1 MIRVLIADDHPIVRK
16 GLKTILKDVSDIK
29 VVDEACDGVEVMEK
43 IRSIEI
49 DVLVLDLSMPKLD
62 GLEAIK
68 RIKSEKPEIEI
79 LVLSMNSEEVFG
91 IRALNLG
98 ASGYLSKDIAL
109 EQLILAIRRVA
120 SGKVFISQVLAESIA
135 QNVSRG
141 SPKLP
146 HEHLSDREYQIMLM
160 IAKGKSLKAIGVEL
174 SVSVKTISTHRSH
187 ILQKMKMENNAQ
199 IVTYALQNGL
209 LTQ

>member
-1 MIRVLIADDHPIVRK
+1 MISVIIADDHPIVRK
-16 GLKTILKDVSDIK
+16 GLKTILKDVPDIK
-29 VVDEACDGVEVMEK
+29 VEDEASDGLEVMEK
-43 IRSIEI
+43 IRKADF

-62 GLEAIK
+62 GLETIR
-68 RIKSEKPEIEI
+68 RIKSEKPDMAI
-79 LVLSMNSEEVFG
+79 LVLSMNPEEVFG

-109 EQLILAIRRVA
+109 EQLIQAIRRVA
-120 SGKVFISQVLAESIA
+120 SGKVYISQLLAESIA

-160 IAKGKSLKAIGVEL
+160 IAQGKSLKAIGVEL
-174 SVSVKTISTHRSH
+174 SVSVKTVSTHRTH
-187 ILQKMKMENNAQ
+187 ILQKMGMENNAQ
-199 IVTYALQNGL
+199 IVTYALQNSL
-209 LTQ
+209 LK

>member
-1 MIRVLIADDHPIVRK
+1 MISVLIADDHPIVRK
-16 GLKTILKDVSDIK
+16 GLKTILKDVPDIK
-29 VVDEACDGVEVMEK
+29 VEDEASDGLEVMEK
-43 IRSIEI
+43 IRKADF

-62 GLEAIK
+62 GLETIR
-68 RIKSEKPEIEI
+68 RIKSEKPDMAI
-79 LVLSMNSEEVFG
+79 LVLSMNPEEVFG

-109 EQLILAIRRVA
+109 EQLIQAIRRVA
-120 SGKVFISQVLAESIA
+120 SGKVYISQLLAESIA

-160 IAKGKSLKAIGVEL
+160 IAQGKSLKAIGIEL
-174 SVSVKTISTHRSH
+174 SVSVKTVSTHRTH
-187 ILQKMKMENNAQ
+187 ILQKMGMDNNAQ
-199 IVTYALQNGL
+199 IVTYALQNSL
-209 LTQ
+209 LK

>member
-16 GLKTILKDVSDIK
+16 GLKTILKDVPDIK
-29 VVDEACDGVEVMEK
+29 VEDEAGDGLEVMEK
-43 IRSIEI
+43 IRNAEF

-62 GLEAIK
+62 GIEAIK
-68 RIKSEKPEIEI
+68 RIKAEKPDMAI

-98 ASGYLSKDIAL
+98 ASGYLSKDVAL
-109 EQLILAIRRVA
+109 EQLIPAIRRVA
-120 SGKVFISQVLAESIA
+120 SGKVYISQVLAESIA
-135 QNVSRG
+135 QSVSRG

-146 HEHLSDREYQIMLM
+146 HEHLSDREYQVMLM
-160 IAKGKSLKAIGVEL
+160 IARGKSLKAIGAEL

-187 ILQKMKMENNAQ
+187 ILQKMKIENNAQ

-209 LTQ
+209 LS

>member
-1 MIRVLIADDHPIVRK
+1 MISVLIADDHPIVRK
-16 GLKTILKDVSDIK
+16 GLKTILKDVPDIK
-29 VVDEACDGVEVMEK
+29 VEDEASDGLEVMEK
-43 IRSIEI
+43 IRNADY

-62 GLEAIK
+62 GLETIR
-68 RIKSEKPEIEI
+68 RIKSEKPDMAI
-79 LVLSMNSEEVFG
+79 LVLSMNPEEVFG

-109 EQLILAIRRVA
+109 EQLIQAIRRVA
-120 SGKVFISQVLAESIA
+120 SGKVYISQLLAESIA

-160 IAKGKSLKAIGVEL
+160 IAQGKSLKSIGVEL
-174 SVSVKTISTHRSH
+174 SVSVKTVSTHRTH
-187 ILQKMKMENNAQ
+187 ILQKMGMENNAQ
-199 IVTYALQNGL
+199 IVTYSLQNSL
-209 LTQ
+209 LK

>member
-1 MIRVLIADDHPIVRK
+1 MIHVLIADDHPIVRK
-16 GLKTILKDVSDIK
+16 GLKTILKDVQDIK
-29 VVDEACDGVEVMEK
+29 VEDEACDGEEVMEK
-43 IRSIEI
+43 IRNAEY

-62 GLEAIK
+62 GLETIR
-68 RIKSEKPEIEI
+68 RIKAERPDMAI

-98 ASGYLSKDIAL
+98 ASGYLSKDVAL
-109 EQLILAIRRVA
+109 EQLIQAIRRVA

-146 HEHLSDREYQIMLM
+146 HELLSDREYQIMLM
-160 IAKGKSLKAIGVEL
+160 IAKGKSLKTIGSEL
-174 SVSVKTISTHRSH
+174 SVSVKTVSTHRSH
-187 ILQKMKMENNAQ
+187 ILQKMGLENNAQ

-209 LTQ
+209 V

>member
-1 MIRVLIADDHPIVRK
+1 MISVLIADDHPIVRK
-16 GLKTILKDVSDIK
+16 GLKTILKDVPDIK
-29 VVDEACDGVEVMEK
+29 VEDEASDGLEVMEK
-43 IRSIEI
+43 IRKADF

-62 GLEAIK
+62 GLETIR
-68 RIKSEKPEIEI
+68 RIKSEKPDMAI
-79 LVLSMNSEEVFG
+79 LVLSMNPEEVFG

-109 EQLILAIRRVA
+109 EQLIQAIRRVA
-120 SGKVFISQVLAESIA
+120 SGKVYISQLLAESIA

-160 IAKGKSLKAIGVEL
+160 IAQGKSLKAIGVEL
-174 SVSVKTISTHRSH
+174 SVSVKTVSTHRTH
-187 ILQKMKMENNAQ
+187 ILQKMGMDNNAQ
-199 IVTYALQNGL
+199 IVTYALQNSL
-209 LTQ
+209 LK

>member
-1 MIRVLIADDHPIVRK
+1 MISVIIADDHPIVRK
-16 GLKTILKDVSDIK
+16 GLKTILKDVPDIK
-29 VVDEACDGVEVMEK
+29 VEDEASDGLEVMEK
-43 IRSIEI
+43 IRKSDF

-62 GLEAIK
+62 GLETIR
-68 RIKSEKPEIEI
+68 RIKSEKPDMAI
-79 LVLSMNSEEVFG
+79 LVLSMNPEEVFG

-109 EQLILAIRRVA
+109 EQLIQAIRRVA
-120 SGKVFISQVLAESIA
+120 SGKVYISQLLAESIA

-160 IAKGKSLKAIGVEL
+160 IAQGKSLKAIGVEL
-174 SVSVKTISTHRSH
+174 SVSVKTVSTHRTH
-187 ILQKMKMENNAQ
+187 ILQKMGMENNAQ
-199 IVTYALQNGL
+199 IVTYALQNSL
-209 LTQ
+209 LK